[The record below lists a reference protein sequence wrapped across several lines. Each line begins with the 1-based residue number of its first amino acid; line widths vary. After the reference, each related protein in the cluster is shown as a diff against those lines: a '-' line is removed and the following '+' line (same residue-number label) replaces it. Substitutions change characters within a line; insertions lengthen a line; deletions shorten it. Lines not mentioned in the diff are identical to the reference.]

1 MSIVIENLKE
11 AINGESNAQRKYEFY
26 AEQAIK
32 ENLEEIGHLFK
43 AVAFAESIHIKNH
56 VKALS
61 TLLNSDVDVKD
72 FLDINE
78 EELKKKVKDTR
89 SNLIDAID
97 GETYEFKVMY
107 KNFMKNA
114 RKNEE
119 NVAELSIDLARKAE
133 NVHKKLYSKFLKM
146 LEKNQSFEPI
156 EIFVCQICGNVELEN
171 APDTCPICDHSQKF
185 FIKK

>member
-11 AINGESNAQRKYEFY
+11 AINGESNAQRKYELY

-32 ENLEEIGHLFK
+32 ENFQAIGHLFS

-61 TLLNSDVDVKD
+61 TILNSDVNVKV
-72 FLDINE
+72 FVDINE

-89 SNLIDAID
+89 SNLIDAIN

-107 KNFMKNA
+107 KNFIKNA
-114 RKNEE
+114 RKHEE
-119 NVAELSIDLARKAE
+119 DVAELSIDLARKAE
-133 NVHKKLYSKFLKM
+133 NVHRKLYSKFLKM
-146 LEKNQSFEPI
+146 LEKNQKFDSKDI
-156 EIFVCQICGNVELEN
+156 YVCQICGNVEIGKVPN
-171 APDTCPICDHSQKF
+171 ICSICDHSEKF

>member
-11 AINGESNAQRKYEFY
+11 AINGESNAQRKYELY

-32 ENLEEIGHLFK
+32 ENLEEIAHLFK

-61 TLLNSDVDVKD
+61 NLLNSNVDIKD
-72 FLDINE
+72 FVDINE
-78 EELKKKVKDTR
+78 EELKKNMKDTR
-89 SNLIDAID
+89 SNLIDAIN

-107 KNFMKNA
+107 KHFMKNA
-114 RKNEE
+114 RKNEKD
-119 NVAELSIDLARKAE
+119 VAELTIELARQAE
-133 NVHKKLYSKFLKM
+133 NIHRKLYSKYLKI
-146 LEKNQSFEPI
+146 LDKNQEFESI
-156 EIFVCQICGNVELEN
+156 DIYVCQICGNVELGN
-171 APDTCPICDHSQKF
+171 APNVCPICDHSSKF